1 MTIDHYF
8 LCPIPEPQIHFP
20 AHPIRWTNFLTCS
33 SDTIKPTKELE
44 LITNPTEYQG
54 SSRTDTQQQGENLKE
69 LTRILENVTINPNPS
84 RTRMRVRL
92 GEKINKRD
100 ENLEPAATP
109 QHGSSLIF

>member
-44 LITNPTEYQG
+44 LITNPTVYQG

-69 LTRILENVTINPNPS
+69 LTRILEDITINPNPS
-84 RTRMRVRL
+84 RTIMRVRL
-92 GEKINKRD
+92 REKINKRD
-100 ENLEPAATP
+100 DNLEPAATP